1 MLTRGGRRPPKF
13 VLVDLSFS
21 VLVNREPSTVNGSS
35 VFDIGCPLCYL
46 IAMKVAWEGK
56 VYELEKPLTVG
67 QLLERFSLNPEA
79 HIVVANEKLVTEDCK
94 LSLEDN
100 IRIVRVI
107 SGG

>member
-1 MLTRGGRRPPKF
+1 
-13 VLVDLSFS
+13 VC
-21 VLVNREPSTVNGSS
+21 STQRAAASGAYFLRSTARAF
-35 VFDIGCPLCYL
+35 FDIGWPLCYL

-56 VYELEKPLTVG
+56 VYEMEKPLTVG

-94 LSLEDN
+94 LSHEDN
-100 IRIVRVI
+100 IRIIRVI